1 MSRITRRAR
10 IGLATLS
17 VAFLALSAGIG
28 SVAAVSA
35 SAQATASPASSICF
49 ACIP

>member
-28 SVAAVSA
+28 SAAAFSA
-35 SAQATASPASSICF
+35 SAQATVSPATKICF
-49 ACIP
+49 ACVP